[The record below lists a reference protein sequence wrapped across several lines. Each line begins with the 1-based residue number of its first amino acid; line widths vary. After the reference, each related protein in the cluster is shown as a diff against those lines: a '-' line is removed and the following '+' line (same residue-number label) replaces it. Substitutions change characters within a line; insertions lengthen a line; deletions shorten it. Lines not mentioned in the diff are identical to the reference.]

1 MSMRDRIKKSVNRT
15 NQKFALQEAELLLN
29 TELNLTELS
38 PNITSHELY
47 SQLVD
52 VIEKSTSNNWKVV
65 KLESA
70 INDLGEEAWQLVNN
84 IISTLK

>member
-1 MSMRDRIKKSVNRT
+1 MRDRIKKSVNRT
-15 NQKFALQEAELLLN
+15 NQKFTLQEAELLLK

-38 PNITSHELY
+38 PNIRSHKLY
-47 SQLVD
+47 SPLID
-52 VIEKSTSNNWKVV
+52 IIEKSTSNNWKVA

-70 INDLGEEAWQLVNN
+70 INDLGEEVLQLVNN

>member
-15 NQKFALQEAELLLN
+15 NEKFALQKAELLLN
-29 TELNLTELS
+29 TELNLAELS

-47 SQLVD
+47 SQLVGI
-52 VIEKSTSNNWKVV
+52 IEKSTSNNWKVA

-70 INDLGEEAWQLVNN
+70 INDLGEEAWQLVSS